1 MCPFTERIAV
11 NNSFREKILL
21 ANDGSQ
27 HSLKMVEYVSSILD
41 RNRFEIVLYHV
52 VTRVP
57 ESFIDYGQKGQTYNY
72 RLINVDEWEEKQARA
87 IDSFMARA
95 RSILLDA
102 GFAEEAVTVRIE
114 DRQTGI
120 AQDMV
125 AESQKGYRALVLG
138 RKGLSDVKD
147 FMLGSVADRIL
158 GLVRLPI
165 WIIGEESPP
174 AKILVCL
181 DGSEESNCTLTHLAS
196 VLGPSS
202 SVEINLFHAVRSFHS
217 FRNLMREVLGPET
230 DTKTMEKVHSDL
242 EQAASMMQ
250 PSFDRAR
257 EILVSGGV
265 APGRIR
271 QKIVRGI
278 SSAAHAIVQEAEE
291 GGYDTILIGRRG
303 LSRVEEFL
311 MGSVGKKVIHMA
323 KGKSVWVVC

>member
-1 MCPFTERIAV
+1 MNSSGRERILV
-11 NNSFREKILL
+11 

-41 RNRFEIVLYHV
+41 RDRYEVVLYHV

-72 RLINVDEWEEKQARA
+72 RLINVDEWEEKQART
-87 IDSFMARA
+87 IDSFMATA
-95 RSILLDA
+95 KSIFLNA

-125 AESQKGYRALVLG
+125 AESQMGYRALVLG

-147 FMLGSVADRIL
+147 FMLGSVAERIL

-165 WIIGEESPP
+165 WIVGESGPP

-202 SVEINLFHAVRSFHS
+202 SIETTLFHAVRSFHS
-217 FRNLMREVLGPET
+217 FRNFMRDVLGSEA
-230 DTKTMEKVHSDL
+230 DMEKVHSDL
-242 EQAASMMQ
+242 DQAATMMQ
-250 PSFDRAR
+250 PSFDKAK
-257 EILVSGGV
+257 EILISGGV
-265 APGRIR
+265 APEKIR
-271 QKIVRGI
+271 QKIARGI

-311 MGSVGKKVIHMA
+311 MGSVSRKVIQMA
-323 KGKSVWVVC
+323 KRKTVWVVC